1 MRCDMSIAE
10 KYYTDTAV
18 IEVYL
23 GTNDR
28 GDAIFEE
35 AAVVPCR
42 FSYEQKEILDSK
54 GEKTVSTASMI
65 CGIFIPSLSRVK
77 NELNES
83 FTVRSCEPVKRISGK
98 IDHYE
103 VIL

>member
-1 MRCDMSIAE
+1 MSIAE
-10 KYYTDTAV
+10 KYYTDRAV
-18 IEVYL
+18 VEIYM
-23 GTNDR
+23 GINDR